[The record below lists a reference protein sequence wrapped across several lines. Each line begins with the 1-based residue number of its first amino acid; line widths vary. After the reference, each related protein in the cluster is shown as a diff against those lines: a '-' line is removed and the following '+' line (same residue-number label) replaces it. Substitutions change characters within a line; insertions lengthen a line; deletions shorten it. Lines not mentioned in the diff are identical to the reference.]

1 VNPVRTLKRV
11 SSVGVAAA
19 ARALLLAM
27 ALLQVPQV
35 RADPALTRGRILFLR
50 CASCHDVVDT
60 TSQKI
65 GPNLYGVVGR
75 KVASLPGYRYS
86 PALAAQVF
94 VWDRAQLDRWLT
106 NPAALVPGTMMAF
119 AGFDSAQDRDA
130 IIAYLSQPPAGHSP

>member
-1 VNPVRTLKRV
+1 MRTLKRV

-19 ARALLLAM
+19 ARALLLLAM

-50 CASCHDVVDT
+50 CASCHDT
-60 TSQKI
+60 GESASQKI
-65 GPNLYGVVGR
+65 GPNLYGIVGR

-94 VWDRAQLDRWLT
+94 VWDRAQLDRWLV

-119 AGFDSAQDRDA
+119 AGVDNAQDREA